1 MAELKKLLVYPRKPK
16 AGASEEEILD
26 WQIQRDFVKNENAKI
41 KAHNEKIKSGEDV
54 SKNDTRSKLKRI
66 QNRK

>member
-26 WQIQRDFVKNENAKI
+26 WQIQRDYVQKENAKI
-41 KAHNEKIKSGEDV
+41 KAHNEKVKSGEDV
-54 SKNDTRSKLKRI
+54 NINDTRSKLKRI